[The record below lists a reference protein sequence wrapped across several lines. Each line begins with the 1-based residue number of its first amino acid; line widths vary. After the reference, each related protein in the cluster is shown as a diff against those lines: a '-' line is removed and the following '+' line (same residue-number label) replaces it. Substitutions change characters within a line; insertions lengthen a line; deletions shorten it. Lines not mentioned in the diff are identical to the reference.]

1 METTAS
7 IYKSVIKYI
16 GTAVILIGDAG
27 IIVEANPAACNLFGY
42 TEPELKQAGFEAI
55 VDIMAAGAPQQ
66 GEQAKELEGI
76 KKCGE
81 RFWIALSRALIRD
94 ENGPELTCITITD
107 ISARKRTEREYALLV
122 NNTRESIVLLNREL
136 NIVSFNRQLA
146 QLYKLYFGIEMVKG
160 HSILEYAQPHRKH
173 LVAALYERV
182 LQGSEEE
189 SEVVVPL
196 PDGSTKYF
204 TLRYHP
210 ATDENHRIIGVFVT
224 GIDSTAEK
232 QMQQQQLQLAAQQ
245 EQHTKLV
252 ETILHHLPI
261 GVAVNKVGDG
271 KVTFMN
277 KRFGD
282 TYGWSEEDLRDVNSF
297 FEKVYPD
304 ETYRQM
310 VVRMIEADIA
320 SGDPEKMDWKDM
332 LVTTSTG
339 NTRIVNARN
348 IPLYHQ
354 NLMIST
360 VIDVSSEYRHAAE
373 IKRSKANQE
382 ALING
387 TNDMIWSVDD
397 NCCLITANQA
407 FLQMMKAVTGIIP
420 GEADSVLHKQFGEQ
434 LNSKWDAYYKRA
446 LAGEKFT
453 VKEQVYDPVKKEMR
467 YGKTSFNPMY
477 NSSGEIFGVA
487 CYSEDITEDTLNL
500 MELEAARTELN
511 KIMDSSLDMICAVD
525 AIGVFIKVS
534 AASET
539 ILGYTPAEMVGRSIS
554 DFIHPDD
561 VQKTQHAAASVM
573 EGNNLTYF
581 ENRYAHKNGS
591 YVPLFWSARWNE
603 KERIRYGVARDAT
616 EKKKAEALIIESE
629 EKYRLLFQKSPL
641 PKWIY
646 DMSTLRILDVNDT
659 AVLHYGYS
667 REEFLAMTIKDL
679 RPPADLNKLME
690 VYSKFDNRP
699 AGAIHF
705 GVFTHCKKDGSC
717 IQVEVYGNRFNYQ
730 GRDCTMIVCND
741 VTEQSLLSQQLNK
754 SQQEYK
760 SLFEQNPDAVFS
772 VDLQGNFISANK
784 TMALIGETDHETL
797 MKLNFVSFLP
807 PHEINR
813 VVGYFEEVKKGIP
826 KFYETSIITA
836 KGNRRHLAITDIP
849 IKVNNEVTGV
859 YGIIKDITRQ
869 KEYEE
874 ELKFQS
880 YLLNAIRQAVI
891 VTRVDGE
898 IIYWNEFAQKLYGW
912 SKEEV
917 MGRHI
922 REIINAEISPEEEL
936 QVMDELLVEGTWSGN
951 LLLCN
956 RQQQSFTAHI
966 HNSPIFD
973 EQGRLSGVIAISWD
987 VSNEVQK
994 EVLLEELNTMLE
1006 KRAAELEMSNAELER
1021 FAYVASHD
1029 LQEPLRM
1036 VTSFL
1041 QLLEKKYKEQL
1052 DETAGQYIHFA
1063 VDGAKRMK
1071 VLIMDLLQYSR
1082 VGISKDVAGAVD
1094 MNDVAAEVI
1103 GTFSES
1109 VKKLEAVIH
1118 TTSLPVLTHA
1128 RRTQMVQL
1136 LQNLVGNA
1144 LKYHG
1149 NRKPVITIAATEAE
1163 GHWVFSVKDNGIGFD
1178 KKFAEKVFVIFQRLH
1193 NSNEYAGTGIGL
1205 SICKKI
1211 VELNGGRIWVES
1223 IPGSGST
1230 FYFSIPKTNLQPFK

>member
-1 METTAS
+1 MEISAS
-7 IYKSVIKYI
+7 IYKSILKSI
-16 GTAVILIGDAG
+16 GTAVILSRDAG
-27 IIVEANPAACNLFGY
+27 TIVEANQAACDLFGY
-42 TEPELKQAGFEAI
+42 TEAALKQVGLQAI
-55 VDIMAAGAPQQ
+55 IDATGAVALEPGQM
-66 GEQAKELEGI
+66 EKELAGI
-76 KKCGE
+76 KKCGQ
-81 RFWIALSRALIRD
+81 RFWVALSQAVVTD
-94 ENGPELTCITITD
+94 GNGGELTCSTIID
-107 ISARKRTEREYALLV
+107 ISARKRAENEHALLV

-136 NIVSFNRQLA
+136 NIVSCNRQLE
-146 QLYKLYFGIEMVKG
+146 QLYKQYFGIEIVKG
-160 HSILEYAQPHRKH
+160 HSILEYAQPHRKEI
-173 LVAALYERV
+173 VAALYERV
-182 LQGSEEE
+182 LQGNEEE
-189 SEVVVPL
+189 SEVIIPL

-210 ATDENHRIIGVFVT
+210 ATDENNGIIGVLVT
-224 GIDSTAEK
+224 ATDASAEK
-232 QMQQQQLQLAAQQ
+232 QLQQQQLQLAAQQ

-261 GVAVNKVGDG
+261 GIAVNQAGDG

-277 KRFGD
+277 KRFGE
-282 TYGWSEEDLRDVNSF
+282 TYGWSEEDMCDVNSF

-304 ETYRQM
+304 EIYRQQ
-310 VVRMIEADIA
+310 VRSRIETDIA
-320 SGDPEKMDWKDM
+320 SGDPENMDWKDM

-339 NTRIVNARN
+339 KTRVVNARN
-348 IPLYHQ
+348 IPLHHQ

-360 VIDVSSEYRHAAE
+360 VIDVTNEYRHAAE
-373 IKRSKANQE
+373 IKRTKANQD

-387 TNDMIWSVDD
+387 TNDMIWSVDKD
-397 NCCLITANQA
+397 CCLITANQA
-407 FLQMMKAVTGIIP
+407 FLKMMKAVTGKTLR
-420 GEADSVLHKQFGEQ
+420 EADSVLQKEFGEE
-434 LNSKWDAYYKRA
+434 LNSKWNASYKRA
-446 LAGEKFT
+446 LAGERYT
-453 VKEQVYDPVKKEMR
+453 VKEQVYDPVKKEIR
-467 YGKTSFNPMY
+467 YGKTSFNPMV
-477 NSSGEIFGVA
+477 NSNGEVFGVA

-500 MELEAARTELN
+500 MELEAARTELS

-525 AIGVFIKVS
+525 ANGIFIKVS

-539 ILGYTPAEMVGRSIS
+539 ILGYKPAEMVGRSIS

-561 VQKTQHAAASVM
+561 VQKTQHAAALVM
-573 EGNNLTYF
+573 EGKNLTYF
-581 ENRYAHKNGS
+581 ENRYAHKNGT

-603 KERIRYGVARDAT
+603 KEGVRYGVARDAT

-646 DMSTLRILDVNDT
+646 DMATLRILDVNDT
-659 AVLHYGYS
+659 ALLHYGYS

-679 RPPADLNKLME
+679 RPPAEVKKLME
-690 VYSKFDNRP
+690 VHRKFHNQSL
-699 AGAIHF
+699 GAIHF
-705 GVFTHCKKDGSC
+705 GVFTHCKKDGSL
-717 IQVEVYGNRFNYQ
+717 IQVEVSGNRFTYQ
-730 GRDCTMIVCND
+730 GRHCTMIVCND
-741 VTEQSLLSQQLNK
+741 VTEQVLLSQQLSK

-772 VDLQGNFISANK
+772 VDLNGNFISANES
-784 TMALIGETDHETL
+784 TALIGETDHATL
-797 MKLNFVSFLP
+797 MQQNFVTFLP

-813 VVGYFEEVKKGIP
+813 VLGYFDEVKKGIP
-826 KFYETSIITA
+826 KSYETSIITA

-898 IIYWNEFAQKLYGW
+898 IIYWNEFAEKLYGW

-922 REIINAEISPEEEL
+922 REIVNTEISTEEEL
-936 QVMDELLVEGTWSGN
+936 RVMDQLLTEGTWSGN

-956 RQQQSFTAHI
+956 RQQQNFTAHI

-987 VSNEVQK
+987 VSNEVQT
-994 EVLLEELNTMLE
+994 EVLLKELNVMLE

-1041 QLLEKKYKEQL
+1041 QLLEKKYKAQL

-1082 VGISKDVAGAVD
+1082 VGTSKDVAGPVD

-1118 TTSLPVLTHA
+1118 TTSLPVLTPA

-1149 NRKPVITIAATEAE
+1149 DKKPEISIAAVESN
-1163 GHWVFSVKDNGIGFD
+1163 GNWVFSVKDNGIGFD

-1193 NSNEYAGTGIGL
+1193 NNSEYAGTGIGL

-1223 IPGSGST
+1223 IPGTGST
-1230 FYFSIPKTNLQPFK
+1230 FYFSFPKNKYLTI